1 MILKKE
7 VDMIPTPDKWDDYC
21 FDLEGFLI
29 LENAVSPKLI
39 AEINEKVDEWL
50 VLSDAGEEW
59 LGNVHAVR
67 NESDNSHSVSF
78 KNVIEGGSCFEA
90 LIDNPNW
97 IEFVKRYVDNHGLHI
112 WMNFLP
118 IIHQGNHVRLHA
130 GGHNKMYRTSFW
142 YHDDKFYCGNLNILL
157 ALNDIG
163 PGDGGTLVV
172 PGSHKSNL
180 PNPLVH
186 QKGQGRKDYVIE
198 PGDMAPYLR
207 EVHLKA
213 GDAVLFTD
221 ALIHGASV
229 RTNEGERRALIY
241 RYSSFWTRDRLGYE
255 YSDELVARL
264 TPARRKIIRPIEP
277 SRPPVMH

>member
-1 MILKKE
+1 
-7 VDMIPTPDKWDDYC
+7 MIPVPDEWDDYR

-29 LENAVSPKLI
+29 LKNVVSPDLI

-50 VLSDAGEEW
+50 ALSDAGEEW
-59 LGNVHAVR
+59 LGNVHVVK
-67 NESDNSHSVSF
+67 NENTSSHNVSF
-78 KNVIEGGSCFEA
+78 RNVIEGGACFEA
-90 LIDNPNW
+90 LIDNSNW

-112 WMNFLP
+112 WMNFLS
-118 IIHQGNHVRLHA
+118 IIRQGNHVRLRS
-130 GGHNKMYRTSFW
+130 GGHNKMYRTSFE
-142 YHDDKFYCGNLNILL
+142 YHNNNFFCGNLNIFL

-186 QKGQGRKDYVIE
+186 QNGKDRKDYVLE
-198 PGDMAPYLR
+198 PGDMAPYLKA
-207 EVHLKA
+207 VHLKA
-213 GDAVLFTD
+213 GDAILFTD
-221 ALIHGASV
+221 ALIHGVSV
-229 RTNEGERRALIY
+229 RTNERERRALIY

-264 TPARRKIIRPIEP
+264 TPAQKRIIRPIEP
-277 SRPPVMH
+277 SKPPVT